1 MIMRAIWTRLAPGM
15 AALALALASGSVSA
29 QFSSITCSP
38 SGDFVT
44 GGGFIITP
52 DPVTGAHANFGV
64 AGGCKNGFLWGHLE
78 YVDHNF
84 SPPMRVHGTG
94 VLEYFA
100 DLIDP
105 TKTRWI
111 GGTAEVNGV
120 AGYFYCVRVTDNGE
134 GASAPR
140 PDDTFQIFLSNGS
153 NLYTASGP
161 LVGGNIQMHNP
172 DTLTPTGNCLDLL
185 PGG

>member
-1 MIMRAIWTRLAPGM
+1 MRAIWTRLAAGI
-15 AALALALASGSVSA
+15 ATLALTLASGSVSA
-29 QFSSITCSP
+29 QFSSIKCSP

-52 DPVTGAHANFGV
+52 DPVTGDHANFGV
-64 AGGCKNGFLWGHLE
+64 AGGCKNDFLWGHLE

-94 VLEYFA
+94 VLDYFA
-100 DLIDP
+100 DTFDP

-111 GGTAEVNGV
+111 RGTAEVNGV
-120 AGYFYCVRVTDNGE
+120 SGFTYCVRVTDNGE

-140 PDDTFQIFLSNGS
+140 PADMFLIFLTNGTTI
-153 NLYTASGP
+153 YTASGP
-161 LVGGNIQMHNP
+161 LVGGNIQLHPNSSP
-172 DTLTPTGNCLDLL
+172 RTGNGCI
-185 PGG
+185 GAG